1 MRWMLMPLRRYAD
14 FEGRSRRME
23 YWMWVL
29 FNALIYTLLIIPLVF
44 LFISAAQRVEDRG
57 GVYQS
62 SSSYDRSYDDD
73 RYDRDSSYEDSGSYD
88 EDRSSRRSRDR
99 DGYGYSASY
108 SIDMEMMVEEFS
120 PIGWVLIGLYAL
132 WALIAFIP
140 SLAVGIRRLHDTN
153 KSGWLILL
161 GAVPIVGGIILLV
174 FMFSDGTR
182 GPNQFGPD
190 PKERLPNQP
199 YA

>member
-62 SSSYDRSYDDD
+62 SSSYDRSYNDD
-73 RYDRDSSYEDSGSYD
+73 RHDRDSSYEDSGSYD

>member
-1 MRWMLMPLRRYAD
+1 MLMPLRRYAD